1 MNVLANSVGQLYNVL
16 IGILMLPVFYQPD
29 VLGAAGVGL
38 IGFYTML
45 MVWFNLLDLGLTP
58 TINRETTRFLGGYT
72 DCSHYLSLLSPLLLF
87 FAALTLVATGL
98 LLWQLPVQAAAW
110 RLDTALN
117 PAEFSLV
124 LQLIGCTLG
133 LRLFGAILRGLL
145 NGAEVLVWL
154 NAMNTLVVTIRFV
167 LVLPVMAWLGYSLLV
182 FFAVQLL
189 AALLE
194 LLLLCHKSWRVLQP
208 HLTPWQFSW
217 QPLQQSLG
225 FSLTATLLGVLGV
238 ALSQTD
244 KLLLYATLPLTASGE
259 LALAVSLS
267 SGVLLLGTM
276 VAGALLPRLTALYQQ
291 PAGATSPVAPVAFVD
306 LYLKSAQGVAVLV
319 LPACLVIASGG
330 HNLLL
335 AWTGSSAHSA
345 ALPEL
350 LRWYA
355 LGSGLMVMNA
365 FAYYVQFAA
374 GELRYHLISQSTSL
388 LLWLVF
394 LLVWLPELG
403 AVGAAQGFL
412 LLQLAQLLIY
422 VPLVHRRYLPGWHW
436 RWLGHAL
443 VLIAA
448 PVLLLNL
455 LLQQLLP
462 PADSRWQALGWL
474 TLQAVASLAV
484 ALCCVPALRNKAGVL
499 LRKLSS

>member
-1 MNVLANSVGQLYNVL
+1 MNLLANSVGQLYNVL

-87 FAALTLVATGL
+87 FATLTLVATGL
-98 LLWQLPVQAAAW
+98 LLWQLPLQAAAW
-110 RLDTALN
+110 RPDTTLS

-145 NGAEVLVWL
+145 TGAEVLVWL

-167 LVLPVMAWLGYSLLV
+167 LVLPVMAWLGYSLIV

-208 HLTPWQFSW
+208 HLTRWQFSW
-217 QPLQQSLG
+217 QPLRESLG
-225 FSLTATLLGVLGV
+225 FSLTATLLGLLGV

-291 PAGATSPVAPVAFVD
+291 PSSSVVSAAFVD
-306 LYLKSAQGVAVLV
+306 LYLKSSQWVAVLV
-319 LPACLVIASGG
+319 LPACLVIASAG

-335 AWTGSSAHSA
+335 AWTGTDMHSA
-345 ALPEL
+345 TLPEL

-394 LLVWLPELG
+394 LLIWLPQLG

-412 LLQLAQLLIY
+412 VLQLAQLLIY

-436 RWLGHAL
+436 RWFSHAL
-443 VLIAA
+443 MRIAA

-462 PADSRWQALGWL
+462 PAYSRWQAFGWL
-474 TLQAVASLAV
+474 TLQAVSSLLLAI
-484 ALCCVPALRNKAGVL
+484 CCVPALRGKVGVL
-499 LRKLSS
+499 LRKLW